1 MYLKINKSSR
11 PFDHAILSGTCICYG
26 ESIQVLCIVQVNAY
40 VTKHKLVH
48 KILTNKHYFIRFLT
62 IQKRQHFYLIKKNV
76 RLVDKNSTRHNRSRN
91 RKMRK
96 CMTSTSS
103 LIKLFPLILTS
114 LKDKLA
120 NSIQKNLY
128 FKKK

>member
-11 PFDHAILSGTCICYG
+11 PFDHAILSGTYICYV

-40 VTKHKLVH
+40 VTKYKLAHKF
-48 KILTNKHYFIRFLT
+48 LTNKHYFIRFLT
-62 IQKRQHFYLIKKNV
+62 IKKTQHFYLIKQNV
-76 RLVDKNSTRHNRSRN
+76 RLVDKNSTRQNRSRN

-103 LIKLFPLILTS
+103 LIKLFPIIITS

-120 NSIQKNLY
+120 NSRQKKTY
-128 FKKK
+128 I